1 MVKRMQELKALQ
13 AERETDRAKTAEL
26 LAAQAQELE
35 ALRIERQAAAGA
47 AVAERARLE
56 AATERARL
64 EAAAAVTAA
73 EAARA
78 ERDALLYSTTWR
90 ATRPLRRVGEA
101 MSMPARRA
109 TRRVLRAAYWLATLQ
124 FGRRMTEWRAAR
136 AGLPAPMPA
145 TAEALPIAAVR
156 LVDAEEIPQADYDR
170 WVREYDTLTDDDRAA
185 IRAHIGRLGRKPL
198 ISVVM
203 PAYETPEGC
212 CARRSPR
219 YGRSSTRIGSC
230 ASSTTLRPRTPSRGY
245 CGRPRRRSLGSS
257 GGGGRAT
264 ATSRP
269 PPTRHSSWPGAS
281 SSPCLTTTTC

>member
-1 MVKRMQELKALQ
+1 MASAWWRLEKSSLGALRPLFSAGPEPAVQIRTIYTALGQSLSMRRALAAKTEALGAMLGHGPALSLDHAQALGEMADGDPQVQEMLAALVRARAQAEEFRTLMVTRMQELEALQ

-35 ALRIERQAAAGA
+35 ALRIERQAAARA
-47 AVAERARLE
+47 ALAERARLE
-56 AATERARL
+56 AAAERARL

-145 TAEALPIAAVR
+145 TAEPPSQSPR
-156 LVDAEEIPQADYDR
+156 CD
-170 WVREYDTLTDDDRAA
+170 W
-185 IRAHIGRLGRKPL
+185 
-198 ISVVM
+198 S
-203 PAYETPEGC
+203 
-212 CARRSPR
+212 ARRR
-219 YGRSSTRIGSC
+219 F
-230 ASSTTLRPRTPSRGY
+230 
-245 CGRPRRRSLGSS
+245 RR
-257 GGGGRAT
+257 
-264 ATSRP
+264 
-269 PPTRHSSWPGAS
+269 
-281 SSPCLTTTTC
+281 LTTTAGCASTIR